1 MFLPQICTA
10 SPVMTLD
17 VLLQD
22 WALIQRQYEENSSYK
37 LNDTTTQED
46 NNNERS
52 SDSSIAHRKSTTPYP
67 FDEAARSWNRVLPK

>member
-1 MFLPQICTA
+1 MFLPQVCTA

-22 WALIQRQYEENSSYK
+22 WTYIQRQYVENSSYK
-37 LNDTTTQED
+37 FNDTTSHEE

-52 SDSSIAHRKSTTPYP
+52 SESAADRKPNTPYP
-67 FDEAARSWNRVLPK
+67 FDEAARSWNRVLPE

>member
-1 MFLPQICTA
+1 MFLPRVCTA

-22 WALIQRQYEENSSYK
+22 WTLIQRQYEENSSYK
-37 LNDTTTQED
+37 LNKTTSQED
-46 NNNERS
+46 CNNERS
-52 SDSSIAHRKSTTPYP
+52 SESSAAYRKSTTSYP

>member
-1 MFLPQICTA
+1 MFLPQVCTA

-22 WALIQRQYEENSSYK
+22 WTLIQRQYEENSSYK
-37 LNDTTTQED
+37 LNDTTTQEE
-46 NNNERS
+46 NNNES
-52 SDSSIAHRKSTTPYP
+52 RKLTTPYP